1 MDRDTRDTEPGRV
14 VLRPAGE
21 IDMASAPE
29 FEATLT
35 EALRG
40 PDVREVVVDLADV
53 RFMDSSG
60 VRVLVHGA
68 AVGRERDVPLRVTAP
83 QPGVARV
90 LRITGVGALL
100 GVVDAEAGR
109 PVARGW
115 RGLD

>member
-1 MDRDTRDTEPGRV
+1 MDRRTRKTEPGQV
-14 VLRPAGE
+14 VLRPTGE
-21 IDMASAPE
+21 IDMANAAGL
-29 FEATLT
+29 EATLT
-35 EALRG
+35 EALRR
-40 PDVREVVVDLADV
+40 PDVREVVVDLTDV

-68 AVGRERDVPLRVTAP
+68 AVGRERDVPLRVTGP

-100 GVVDAEAGR
+100 GLADSETGR
-109 PVARGW
+109 TVARGW